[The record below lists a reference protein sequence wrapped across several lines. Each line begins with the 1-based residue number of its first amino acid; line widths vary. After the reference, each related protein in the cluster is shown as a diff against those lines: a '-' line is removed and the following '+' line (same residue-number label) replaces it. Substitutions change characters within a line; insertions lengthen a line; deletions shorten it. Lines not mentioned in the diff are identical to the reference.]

1 MSHLVL
7 VRHGQ
12 SEWNE
17 KNLFT
22 GWRNP
27 DLTAQGIDEAK
38 AAGQALKQQGLV
50 FDLAFTSDLQRAQK
64 TLTLLLAE
72 QGQSDLPTTQN
83 QALNERDYGDLA
95 GLNKDDAR
103 KKWGDE
109 QVHIWRR
116 SYDTPPPGGESLK
129 DTGARVLP
137 YYDSAILPLIKAGK
151 NILIAAHGNSLR
163 SLVMRLEGL
172 SSDEILDVNID
183 TGVPYIYQMDEAG
196 AVLDKTVLAARFRL
210 KPVALTDGCANRPKL
225 PAGWRRFRALRE
237 PKTRRP
243 RHICRGSTISARQYL
258 RPVRR
263 NAPMSRAPNKGQT
276 PIAAPCPK
284 R

>member
-22 GWRNP
+22 GWRDP

-137 YYDSAILPLIKAGK
+137 YYDSDILPHVKAGK

-172 SSDEILDVNID
+172 SSAEILDVNID
-183 TGVPYIYQMDEAG
+183 TGVPYIYQMDADG
-196 AVLDKTVLAARFRL
+196 AVQDKTIL
-210 KPVALTDGCANRPKL
+210 
-225 PAGWRRFRALRE
+225 
-237 PKTRRP
+237 
-243 RHICRGSTISARQYL
+243 
-258 RPVRR
+258 
-263 NAPMSRAPNKGQT
+263 SR
-276 PIAAPCPK
+276 
-284 R
+284 

>member
-1 MSHLVL
+1 MSLLVL

-17 KNLFT
+17 QNLFT
-22 GWRNP
+22 GWRDP

-38 AAGQALKQQGLV
+38 AAGKALQQQGLV

-64 TLTLLLAE
+64 TLALLLAE

-83 QALNERDYGDLA
+83 KALNERDYGDLA

-103 KKWGDE
+103 EKWGDE

-137 YYDSAILPLIKAGK
+137 YYDSDILPLIKAGK

-172 SSDEILDVNID
+172 SSAEILDVNID
-183 TGVPYIYQMDEAG
+183 TGVPYIYQMDAG
-196 AVLDKTVLAARFRL
+196 GSVQDKTIL
-210 KPVALTDGCANRPKL
+210 
-225 PAGWRRFRALRE
+225 
-237 PKTRRP
+237 
-243 RHICRGSTISARQYL
+243 
-258 RPVRR
+258 
-263 NAPMSRAPNKGQT
+263 SR
-276 PIAAPCPK
+276 
-284 R
+284 